1 MSNSLDRTKRCDQ
14 KTREGRLAK
23 AKQFLEAADMIAT
36 LTDGATDVE
45 DAYITLCVHAGIAAG
60 DAICCARLGEH
71 AQGDDHDGG
80 VRLLERADKKMA
92 RHLGT
97 LVRMKTRSGYSAVP
111 SSIAERKQAGR
122 AAEALVEY
130 ASGLS

>member
-1 MSNSLDRTKRCDQ
+1 MPKAVGKTKRCDQ
-14 KTREGRLAK
+14 KTFEGRLAK
-23 AKQFLEAADMIAT
+23 AKQFSEAADMIAT
-36 LTDGATDVE
+36 LTDGASEVE
-45 DAYITLCVHAGIAAG
+45 DAYITLCVHAGIAAA

-71 AQGDDHDGG
+71 AQGHDHDEG
-80 VRLLERADKKMA
+80 VRLLERVDKKMA

-97 LVRMKTRSGYSAVP
+97 LVKMKTRAGYSAVP
-111 SSIAERKQAGR
+111 SSGAERKQAGR